1 MIAEAERLIQS
12 SLAGGSP
19 LALPLALFGGL
30 LVSLNPCCFLLYPAA
45 AATCCVAAQCE
56 PRRSVALGNAVAF
69 VFGTVVATTAL
80 GVAAAALGGTLMS
93 VGGNWLR
100 YAVALVPIIM
110 GLYALGWIQLP
121 VGSSSDEPKAGGL
134 GLAFLTGLLLSVVL
148 APCGTPVLAAI
159 LSYAAYQGK
168 VSYGGLLMF
177 LYGLGV
183 GVPMLLIGTGAGQL
197 TRRLAGFG
205 WRPLIDQAA
214 GVVLLAVGFYLLWS
228 A

>member
-45 AATCCVAAQCE
+45 AATCCVAARCE
-56 PRRSVALGNAVAF
+56 PRSRVALGNAVAF

-80 GVAAAALGGTLMS
+80 GVAAAVLGGALMS

-100 YAVALVPIIM
+100 YAVALVPIMM
-110 GLYALGWIQLP
+110 GLYALGWIHLP
-121 VGSSSDEPKAGGL
+121 VRGSSEVPKAGGA
-134 GLAFLTGLLLSVVL
+134 GIAFLTGLLLSVVL

-197 TRRLAGFG
+197 TQRLAGLG
-205 WRPLIDQAA
+205 WRPRIDQAA